1 VKEGEE
7 EIRVKYKERGK
18 GEKNTSKGAKME
30 RFYGKEWEGEVR
42 MSM

>member
-18 GEKNTSKGAKME
+18 GKKTPAKEPKGRGFMAKNG
-30 RFYGKEWEGEVR
+30 RGR
-42 MSM
+42 